1 MRKPGTQLM
10 FMLPAF
16 VLFTLFM
23 IVPMLGS
30 FYFSLTD
37 WDGLN
42 PKLHFV
48 GFHNYRTLFH
58 DAEVWIALKN
68 TIIFALLVTVIQNVL
83 SLLLALLLDGSGW
96 FVRFM
101 RVVYLIP
108 AMLSALAIGYIWS
121 YLYNPV
127 LGVINL
133 LLENMGLGHWAQD
146 WLGDPKFSMYS
157 VVFTNIWQW
166 TGLSIIIYLAGLQ
179 AIPNE
184 LYEAGNIDG
193 ARRWQRFRHITF
205 PLIAPSFTVNI
216 LISIIGS
223 FKVFDLI
230 FVMTK
235 GGPGTATESLAVL
248 LYKKAFNFNEM
259 GYGTAIAIIM
269 FLIILVISAIQLRFL
284 RRREV
289 EM

>member
-1 MRKPGTQLM
+1 MSKPGIQLI

-16 VLFTLFM
+16 LIFTLFM
-23 IVPMLGS
+23 MIPMAGS

-42 PKLHFV
+42 PHLNYI
-48 GFHNYRTLFH
+48 GFKNYEALIH
-58 DAEVWIALKN
+58 DSEVWIALKN
-68 TIIFALLVTVIQNVL
+68 TIVFAVLVTILQNVL
-83 SLLLALLLDGSGW
+83 SLLLALLLDGTGW
-96 FVRFM
+96 LVRFL
-101 RVVYLIP
+101 RVTYLIP
-108 AMLSALAIGYIWS
+108 AMLSALAIGYVWS

-127 LGVINL
+127 LGVINIT
-133 LLENMGLGHWAQD
+133 LENIGLGGWAQD

-179 AIPNE
+179 AIPQE
-184 LYEAGNIDG
+184 LYEAGDMDG
-193 ARRWQRFRHITF
+193 AKRWQQFRHITF
-205 PLIAPSFTVNI
+205 PLIAPAFTVNI

-223 FKVFDLI
+223 FKVFDII

-235 GGPGTATESLAVL
+235 GGPGTATESLAIL

-259 GYGTAIAIIM
+259 GYGTAIAIVM
-269 FLIILVISAIQLRFL
+269 FFIILIISVIQLRIL

-289 EM
+289 EV